1 VVIATDITA
10 FHIIGGLT
18 AIWAVTL
25 AAIGITRHGFPGKES
40 GERVVIGISVLLVAG
55 SIATAVG
62 TAKSEPKSGGEV
74 ATATPGGGGGAA
86 PPQQP
91 SAPSTPAAPAP
102 PAGTPLQLSADPS
115 GALKFD
121 KTSLS
126 AKAGKVTIDMKNP
139 APLQHN
145 ISITGSGVNQ
155 MGKTVSTGQTS
166 TVTATLKPGTYTF
179 YCSVPGHRQ
188 AGMQGTLTVK

>member
-1 VVIATDITA
+1 MAIAATDITA
-10 FHIIGGLT
+10 FTVVGALT
-18 AIWAVTL
+18 ALWAVVL
-25 AAIGITRHGFPGKES
+25 AGIGVARHGFPGKEG
-40 GERVVIGISVLLVAG
+40 GERAVIGVSVLLVVG
-55 SIATAVG
+55 SIVAAIG
-62 TAKSEPKSGGEV
+62 TAKSEPK
-74 ATATPGGGGGAA
+74 GGGQQIEGSAEGGAA
-86 PPQQP
+86 PAPQP
-91 SAPSTPAAPAP
+91 SKPAAPAQPAP
-102 PAGTPLQLSADPS
+102 PAGTPLQLSADPT

-121 KTSLS
+121 KTSLT

-145 ISITGSGVNQ
+145 ISLTGGGVNQ